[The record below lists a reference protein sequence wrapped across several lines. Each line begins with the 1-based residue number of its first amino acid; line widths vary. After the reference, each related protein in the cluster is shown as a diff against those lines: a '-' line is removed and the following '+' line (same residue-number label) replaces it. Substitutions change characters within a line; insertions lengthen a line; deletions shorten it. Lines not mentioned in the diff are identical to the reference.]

1 MKTPPPA
8 EPAPETPADR
18 ILDQAIDRELHES
31 YLVYAMSTIMD
42 RALPDVRDGLKP
54 SQRRILVAMNDLN
67 LSPGRKHIK
76 CAKICGDTSGNY
88 HPHGESVIYPT
99 LVNLGQSWKTRC
111 LLVDKQGNF
120 GSIEGDPPAAMRY
133 TEARMTAAAV
143 AMLED
148 LDKETVDFK
157 PNYDDRLQEPV
168 VLPARFPNLLVNGS
182 SGIAVGMASSM
193 PPHNLKEIATAIA
206 AVIDN
211 PALTLEELLRIVPG
225 PDFPTGGSIIGR
237 RGIVEAYA
245 TGRGRLT
252 VRGKVSH
259 IEKDGRDILVIEQIP
274 YQVVQSQLIEKIVEA
289 KKDERIPDIADVRNH
304 SGRDAQTRIMVV
316 LRKGADPAVVERQ
329 LYEYTPLQT
338 TFSVINIALVNGQ
351 PRTLP
356 LRSMIDCYIAHRR
369 EVIRRRTEY
378 LLRQAR
384 QQAHKLEG
392 LMYAVCDIDEVI
404 RIIRSSSTREEA
416 IERLMERAF
425 RIAPDHPRA
434 ALVPE
439 RIAAASRTG
448 DGVRL
453 TRVQAEAIGALRL
466 MQLVGLEIE
475 KLAAEFAKLLDEI
488 DGHERLLADDRL
500 VLDIIRED
508 VLELA
513 ERLGDVRRTEI
524 AEGEAGDYDMAELIQ
539 EHDVAVVVSKQGFIK
554 RVPVDTFRTQGRGGV
569 GVRGSDAKDG
579 DYIERVLVTSTHHDL
594 LCFTNTGRVYVI
606 KVWQIPEMSRT
617 AKGRSVQNI
626 MELKAGETVCAY
638 LPVADFEKAE
648 DFLLFATS
656 LGRVKR
662 TALRDYGNVNRSGI
676 IALRL
681 NEGDSLVNVLHVSGK
696 DHVLLATA
704 NGMSIRFDENDA
716 RVMGRD
722 AAGVI
727 GIDLADGDRVVGL
740 VRCDDSAC
748 LFTCT
753 ESGFGKRTPMT
764 EYLVQQE
771 DGTTRVQSRG
781 GKGRIDIQTGGRNG
795 SVVAVHCVHES
806 DQLLFIS
813 RGGMVVRIRASD
825 VRLIGRNTKGVRVVK
840 LQDGDALMAAARFE
854 FEGDDP
860 AGDAPPAEVDNA
872 DADGAMPA
880 DANAPDSTTDGGP
893 HGAADAS

>member
-18 ILDQAIDRELHES
+18 ILDQAIDRELHDS

-54 SQRRILVAMNDLN
+54 SQRRILVAMHDLN

-99 LVNLGQSWKTRC
+99 LVNLGQLWKTRC

-245 TGRGRLT
+245 TGRGKLT

-316 LRKGADPAVVERQ
+316 LRKGADPSVVERQ

-369 EVIRRRTEY
+369 EVIRRRTEH

-416 IERLMERAF
+416 IERLMDRAF
-425 RIAPDHPRA
+425 RISPDHPRA

-439 RIAAASRTG
+439 RIAAASRSG

-488 DGHERLLADDRL
+488 DGHERILADDRL

-513 ERLGDVRRTEI
+513 ESLGDVRRTEI

-569 GVRGSDAKDG
+569 GIRGSDAKDG
-579 DYIERVLVTSTHHDL
+579 DYIERVLVTSTHNDL

-606 KVWQIPEMSRT
+606 KVWQVPEMSRT
-617 AKGRSVQNI
+617 AKGRAVQNI
-626 MELKAGETVCAY
+626 VELKPGESVCAY

-676 IALRL
+676 IALKL

-722 AAGVI
+722 TAGVI

-740 VRCDDSAC
+740 VRCDDTAC

-753 ESGFGKRTPMT
+753 ESGFGKRTPMS

-795 SVVAVHCVHES
+795 SVVAVHCVHEP

-854 FEGDDP
+854 AEGDEP
-860 AGDAPPAEVDNA
+860 APDAPAEA
-872 DADGAMPA
+872 DADGTLA
-880 DANAPDSTTDGGP
+880 DSPDRGDSSGDAGPSPGGDQP
-893 HGAADAS
+893 DVT